1 VRSRGFTDTSIDE
14 LIRLADH
21 GMNN

>member
-1 VRSRGFTDTSIDE
+1 MRSRGFTETSIDE

-21 GMNN
+21 GFDN